1 LANKY
6 SPYPGDIVDAKLEPG
21 EYVLNRNAVKAIGKE
36 NLNMLNHEMAPR
48 FSEGGYAD
56 ANRMRMED
64 AKRVAQGKQRYKRDL
79 AMNRALAS
87 VEKFPPSSF
96 RRTDQSVIPIDLQK
110 IEVHDIPSDEFN
122 VDDFNKYVGKMTEV
136 AKAGDA
142 VIPGIDLK
150 NWKGPQSPFRA
161 TEAEQYAYQL
171 QKDPRMLGFDLNK
184 EQRDRIEKENPYLE
198 AERLKGLEQL
208 RSQYGSTASQ
218 VKAENELAMDKI
230 RAKIKGDL
238 DSKQLLEEQN
248 KAIAMMNPS
257 GAPSKPQMLPGI
269 PYETMEN
276 YRARM
281 EALDKEPKKQ
291 LAMKDIPAEIE
302 KISKVSSKQEKK
314 SLKSG
319 LASALRNF
327 RAGMEKGSSPEFYA
341 QTGKAVPFP
350 GLRKQT
356 DEDINKILGKG
367 RPDYTDEDIEG
378 IDESALFNE
387 AEMKRILTRPDTMGK
402 DDMSDFEWEAWDDPS
417 EDEDIRKAS
426 KGMIASQRLLDEGI
440 SPLGGGKLGPQV
452 LPTPDMR
459 AMPMSD
465 EEWERSDT
473 GMSSIDWANPQFG
486 GWDKD
491 VVNRASQTLAGKAGA
506 SLTGGLR
513 SLRGGLSKA
522 STYGQAGLH
531 KLGLDPYNYLKKG
544 QELQEKSDSI
554 TAKQAYGGAKDY
566 LTKGAAENY
575 EDVLTGKEKGSLL
588 QRGGKGLGMLSSLL
602 TYASGS
608 GMHNLDKYGRYKP
621 TPLKLK
627 TIGEEEV
634 EAPEEEV
641 VAPSFIGPRTG
652 WDHRYETGGVYD
664 PSFIGPKRTGAY
676 RGFGLG
682 KRRGGFISGIG
693 HYQDGGH
700 VSMNNSRRLF
710 DMARRNYG

>member
-1 LANKY
+1 
-6 SPYPGDIVDAKLEPG
+6 
-21 EYVLNRNAVKAIGKE
+21 
-36 NLNMLNHEMAPR
+36 
-48 FSEGGYAD
+48 
-56 ANRMRMED
+56 
-64 AKRVAQGKQRYKRDL
+64 
-79 AMNRALAS
+79 
-87 VEKFPPSSF
+87 
-96 RRTDQSVIPIDLQK
+96 
-110 IEVHDIPSDEFN
+110 
-122 VDDFNKYVGKMTEV
+122 
-136 AKAGDA
+136 
-142 VIPGIDLK
+142 
-150 NWKGPQSPFRA
+150 
-161 TEAEQYAYQL
+161 
-171 QKDPRMLGFDLNK
+171 
-184 EQRDRIEKENPYLE
+184 
-198 AERLKGLEQL
+198 
-208 RSQYGSTASQ
+208 
-218 VKAENELAMDKI
+218 
-230 RAKIKGDL
+230 
-238 DSKQLLEEQN
+238 
-248 KAIAMMNPS
+248 
-257 GAPSKPQMLPGI
+257 
-269 PYETMEN
+269 
-276 YRARM
+276 
-281 EALDKEPKKQ
+281 
-291 LAMKDIPAEIE
+291 
-302 KISKVSSKQEKK
+302 
-314 SLKSG
+314 
-319 LASALRNF
+319 
-327 RAGMEKGSSPEFYA
+327 EFYA

-367 RPDYTDEDIEG
+367 RPDYIDEDIEG

-387 AEMKRILTRPDTMGK
+387 GEAERILTRPDTKGK

-417 EDEDIRKAS
+417 GDEDIRKAS

-627 TIGEEEV
+627 AIGEEEEV

-641 VAPSFIGPRTG
+641 VEPSFIGPRTG
-652 WDHRYETGGVYD
+652 WDHRYERGGVYD
-664 PSFIGPKRTGAY
+664 PSFIGPKRLGAY
-676 RGFGLG
+676 SGFGLR
-682 KRRGGFISGIG
+682 KRHGGFISGIG
-693 HYQDGGH
+693 HYQDGGSVNTDRMATRREREHGDKHGYESGIAPWWAISGIDDRIKKLKDDPASGVQNTLNRKRMEAWLDSPTQSTSDDSMRNVMLDYSDKWVRENPPSMSRQDAVDFFESSAEAQEYAFPAYKQSILDKRGYQDGGH
-700 VSMNNSRRLF
+700 VSMNNSRRL
-710 DMARRNYG
+710 